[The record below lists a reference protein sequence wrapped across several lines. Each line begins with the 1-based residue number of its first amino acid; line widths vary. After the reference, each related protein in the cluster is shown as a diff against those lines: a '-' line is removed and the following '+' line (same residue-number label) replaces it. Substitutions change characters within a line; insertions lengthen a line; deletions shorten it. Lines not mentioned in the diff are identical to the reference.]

1 MGRKSFKVSANHHTK
16 TNARNVQRNRAGSG
30 YWMRNKYWK
39 NLRKKEKNQNKRRKA
54 AVKNIL
60 ENALIILV
68 IISLISAMCY
78 FSM

>member
-1 MGRKSFKVSANHHTK
+1 MGRKSHKAFHGHHTK
-16 TNARNVQRNRAGSG
+16 TNARNVEINNRGS
-30 YWMRNKYWK
+30 YWNNRYWK
-39 NLRKKEKNQNKRRKA
+39 GLRKKEKNQKKRRKA

-68 IISLISAMCY
+68 IFGLISAMCY